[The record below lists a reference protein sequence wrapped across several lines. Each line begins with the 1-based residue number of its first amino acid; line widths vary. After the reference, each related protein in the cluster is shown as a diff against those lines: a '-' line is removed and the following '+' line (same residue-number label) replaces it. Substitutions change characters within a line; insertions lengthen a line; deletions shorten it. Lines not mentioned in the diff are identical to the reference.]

1 MPTRDRFSLLLVQIS
16 ATLFPETERQ
26 STPLPHTFLKMPQ
39 RAKIEHKLKDA
50 VWRQFNF
57 NLVILIPGAE
67 HERINA
73 SLVWGGEWVP
83 PSPGPLNSGGADD
96 KFKSKPCRAGVSIT
110 VTICP
115 AQSMAELESLPLP
128 PPLPS
133 WVVFATEAPS
143 HLGSVPV

>member
-73 SLVWGGEWVP
+73 SLV
-83 PSPGPLNSGGADD
+83 SGGGGNGFHPALVR
-96 KFKSKPCRAGVSIT
+96 SIVGEPMTNLRANH
-110 VTICP
+110 
-115 AQSMAELESLPLP
+115 AEQVYLSQ
-128 PPLPS
+128 
-133 WVVFATEAPS
+133 
-143 HLGSVPV
+143 